1 MASTVGTTDRGHPIS
16 AAVAR
21 MQAEVGSVAEQP
33 AWSLG
38 AEETR
43 ATLCELTR
51 LAAQVAEL
59 ELRVV
64 AHADRVR
71 VGDESGATSTANWWA
86 HTTKITRREAHHKV
100 RLAHSLED
108 HEALRT
114 DLANGMVLP
123 EQAQVIAEALDALPG
138 ELVDAATLELAEKT
152 LLTYAADHD
161 AKGLRVLA
169 RRILDVVAPEIG
181 ETHTARQLE
190 QEERDAE
197 AAARFTMSEDGHG
210 KCHGRFTLP
219 ALRGAMLSKALNAIA
234 APKHQAAT
242 DGQTPV
248 PGRAS
253 AQRLGRAFC
262 EYVERYPVDA
272 LPKAG
277 GVSATVVVTMPL
289 DALLGGLQAAHLDTG
304 QAISAS
310 LARRLA
316 CAAGIIPAVLGS
328 RSQVLDLGRKTRFH
342 TEPQR
347 IALGIEQGGCTAE
360 ACDWP
365 PGMCHAHHDL
375 PWSKGGHT
383 SVKDGRLLCPRHHAR
398 AHDPTY
404 TTTKL
409 PGGKAAF
416 HRRV

>member
-1 MASTVGTTDRGHPIS
+1 MASTVDTTDRGHPIS

-21 MQAEVGSVAEQP
+21 IEGELAGLVEQP
-33 AWSLG
+33 AWSMG
-38 AEETR
+38 VEETR
-43 ATLCELTR
+43 VTLVGLTR

-86 HTTKITRREAHHKV
+86 HTTKMTRREAHQKV

-114 DLANGMVLP
+114 DLANGVVLP
-123 EQAQVIAEALDALPG
+123 EQAQVITEALDALPDD
-138 ELVDAATLELAEKT
+138 LVNEATLVLAEKT
-152 LLTYAADHD
+152 LLTCAGDHD
-161 AKGLRVLA
+161 AKALRVLG

-181 ETHTARQLE
+181 EAHTARQLE
-190 QEERDAE
+190 QEERDAT

-210 KCHGRFTLP
+210 KCYGRFTIP
-219 ALRGAMLSKALNAIA
+219 ALHGAMLSKALHAIA
-234 APKHQAAT
+234 APKHQAAA
-242 DGQTPV
+242 DGQAPV
-248 PGRAS
+248 PGRPS

-262 EYVERYPVDA
+262 EYVERYPTDA

-277 GVSATVVVTMPL
+277 GVSAMVVVTMTL
-289 DALLGGLQAAHLDTG
+289 DSLLGGLAAAHLDTG
-304 QAISAS
+304 QPISAC
-310 LARRLA
+310 LARRLT
-316 CAAGIIPAVLGS
+316 CEAGIVPAVLGT

-347 IALGIEQGGCTAE
+347 IALAIEQGGCTAE

-365 PGMCHAHHDL
+365 PGMCHAHHDNL

-383 SVKDGRLLCPRHHAR
+383 SVKDGRLLCPATTP
-398 AHDPTY
+398 APT
-404 TTTKL
+404 TRPT
-409 PGGKAAF
+409 P
-416 HRRV
+416 

>member
-1 MASTVGTTDRGHPIS
+1 MASTVDTTNRGHPTLALLARFRTELVGLADQS
-16 AAVAR
+16 TWSMSDTEVRKAAV
-21 MQAEVGSVAEQP
+21 EI
-33 AWSLG
+33 
-38 AEETR
+38 
-43 ATLCELTR
+43 TR
-51 LAAQVAEL
+51 LEAQVAEL
-59 ELRVV
+59 GSRVL
-64 AHADRVR
+64 ADADRRR
-71 VGDESGATSTANWWA
+71 VGEESGATSTANWLA
-86 HTTKITRREAHHKV
+86 HRTRLTRREAHARV
-100 RLAHSLED
+100 RLAHSLGAHD
-108 HEALRT
+108 AVRA
-114 DLANGMVLP
+114 DLADGIVLT
-123 EQAQVIAEALDALPG
+123 EQAQVITDALDALPAD
-138 ELVDAATLELAEKT
+138 LVDAATVVLAEKT
-152 LLTYAADHD
+152 LLAYAGDHD
-161 AKGLRVLA
+161 AKGLRVLG
-169 RRILDVVAPEIG
+169 RRILDVVAREVG

-190 QEERDAE
+190 HEERDAT

-210 KCHGRFTLP
+210 RVHGRFTLP
-219 ALRGAMLSKALNAIA
+219 ALHAAMLTKALHAIA

-242 DGQTPV
+242 DGQAPT
-248 PGRAS
+248 PGRPS

-262 EYVERYPVDA
+262 EYVERYPTHS

-277 GVSATVVVTMPL
+277 GVSATVVVTMPH

-404 TTTKL
+404 TMTKQA
-409 PGGKAAF
+409 GGKVAF
-416 HRRV
+416 HRRT